1 VVTTVGG
8 VVQVQFLEDRAE
20 TLLKKSVVL
29 TLVIVMVGSLAA
41 CGGGG
46 SSAAVEET
54 TSTTQKSTTTMAPTT
69 TVAPTTIP
77 PTTQAPKAPSIMPNV
92 VGMNLQAAQDLIQ
105 TTGVFF
111 SKSVDCTGRDRMQ
124 ILDRDWQVVSQT
136 PAAGAEFGENEAVLG
151 VVKPGEGNTVC

>member
-1 VVTTVGG
+1 MVTTVAG
-8 VVQVQFLEDRAE
+8 VVQDQCLKDRAE
-20 TLLKKSVVL
+20 TLLKKSVLL
-29 TLVIVMVGSLAA
+29 TLVIVMVGSLSS

-46 SSAAVEET
+46 SSAAVEAT
-54 TSTTQKSTTTMAPTT
+54 TTTTQKSTTTLAPTT
-69 TVAPTTIP
+69 TVA
-77 PTTQAPKAPSIMPNV
+77 PTTQAPKAPSIMPDV

-136 PAAGAEFGENEAVLG
+136 PAPGAAFGEDEAVLG
-151 VVKPGEGNTVC
+151 VVKLGESNAVC

>member
-1 VVTTVGG
+1 MTTVHCF
-8 VVQVQFLEDRAE
+8 VQVQFREDRAE
-20 TLLKKSVVL
+20 MLLKKSVLL
-29 TLVIVMVGSLAA
+29 TLVIVMVGSLSS

-46 SSAAVEET
+46 SSAAVEAT
-54 TSTTQKSTTTMAPTT
+54 TTTTQKSTTTLAPT
-69 TVAPTTIP
+69 TVAPTTVP

-151 VVKPGEGNTVC
+151 VVKIGEGNAVC